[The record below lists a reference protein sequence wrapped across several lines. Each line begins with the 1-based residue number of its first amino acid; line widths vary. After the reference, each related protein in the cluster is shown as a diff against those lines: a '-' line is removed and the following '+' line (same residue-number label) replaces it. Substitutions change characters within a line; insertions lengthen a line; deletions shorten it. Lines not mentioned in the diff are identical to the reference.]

1 VRQIAAPLLPLTSW
15 RAHKLL
21 DVAAARGP
29 VATYDASRALFP
41 SAAVRALS
49 GGDFHRS
56 PESGEPIDDQ
66 GEPTRLEM
74 NGYLRNTLLRDSDV
88 QSMAHG
94 VELRVPFLDH
104 RLVEAVL
111 SLPLPLRRRQR
122 KQLLAQAAGV
132 PRALSSLPKEGFD
145 LPLERWL
152 PSALLPSGDE
162 LARVGLR
169 PGPVAAVAEHFRRHP
184 DRPTANR
191 LWALVALVEW
201 GRRHRASL

>member
-1 VRQIAAPLLPLTSW
+1 
-15 RAHKLL
+15 
-21 DVAAARGP
+21 
-29 VATYDASRALFP
+29 
-41 SAAVRALS
+41 
-49 GGDFHRS
+49 
-56 PESGEPIDDQ
+56 
-66 GEPTRLEM
+66 
-74 NGYLRNTLLRDSDV
+74 
-88 QSMAHG
+88 MAHG

-111 SLPLPLRRRQR
+111 SLPLLLRRRHR
-122 KQLLAQAAGV
+122 KRLLAQAAGV

-145 LPLERWL
+145 LPLENWLSPAIL
-152 PSALLPSGDE
+152 PSASE

-169 PGPVAAVAEHFRRHP
+169 AKPVAAIADHFRRHA